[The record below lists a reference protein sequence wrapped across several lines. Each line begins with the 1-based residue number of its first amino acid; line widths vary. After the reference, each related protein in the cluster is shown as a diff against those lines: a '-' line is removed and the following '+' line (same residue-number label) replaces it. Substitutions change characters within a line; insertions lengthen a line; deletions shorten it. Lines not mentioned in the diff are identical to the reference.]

1 MATTNYYISPQDG
14 WVQIADAP
22 DFLRTSAFPHTHQY
36 YIYAGSGAPGLDASA
51 GTGSVIFATGVPTAG
66 EHVIIGS
73 ETYVFRA
80 SATLPFEVTIGATN
94 LLTAV
99 NFAAIVNAQST
110 LVTSVNTT
118 GTVALTAK
126 AVGTQGNY
134 ALSENATNVTV
145 SGAAMTGGAPP
156 QLGVLVCHK
165 PFWMNVTSADKFYA
179 RVQNPV
185 PYSNDANGSM
195 RLDVFTV

>member
-1 MATTNYYISPQDG
+1 MATTNFYIAPSDG
-14 WVQIADAP
+14 WVQIADSP
-22 DFLRTSAFPHTHQY
+22 DFLRTSAVPHTHQY
-36 YIYAGSGAPGLDASA
+36 YIFAGSAAPSLTAAA
-51 GTGSVIFATGVPTAG
+51 GTGSVVFATGVPIAG

-80 SATLPFEVTIGATN
+80 AASLPFEVTIAATN

-99 NFAAIVNAQST
+99 NFATIVNAQST
-110 LVTSVNTT
+110 LVTAINTT

-134 ALSENATNVTV
+134 ALSENATNVSV

-156 QLGVLVCHK
+156 QLGVLNCHK
-165 PFWMNVTSADKFYA
+165 PFWMNVTSADKFFA

-185 PYSNDANGSM
+185 PYSNDGSGSM